1 MYKIVRIALYFI
13 DMIKFSQ
20 YAKIKNNYCLCYF
33 GHSDEYLVQL
43 RLLKPVLESH
53 FADLNLCFGCKDD
66 KSHLLH
72 GCEPILK
79 VSEIKMKRHNF
90 AHIRELRFNS
100 THPIEDLLVESGVT
114 NFAIRNSV
122 IPKTTNLCVIVKDG
136 AYPTKP
142 IERDLLKR
150 LKSWVSS
157 QGYHLEVGHDITNAS
172 WVVGVESVP
181 LFEAA
186 AKGIRTTLV
195 PTGVGTR
202 LYKHMFPKFEV
213 WA

>member
-1 MYKIVRIALYFI
+1 
-13 DMIKFSQ
+13 MIKLEQ
-20 YAKIKNNYCLCYF
+20 YARVKNNYCLCYF

-43 RLLKPVLESH
+43 RLLKPTLEKH
-53 FADLNLCFGCKDD
+53 FPGLNLCFGCKDD
-66 KSHLLH
+66 KTHLLR

-79 VSEIKMKRHNF
+79 VSEIKVKRHNF
-90 AHIRELRFNS
+90 AHIREIRMKDN
-100 THPIEDLLVESGVT
+100 HPIEDLLVESGIT
-114 NFAIRNSV
+114 NFVIRESV
-122 IPKTTNLCVIVKDG
+122 LPKSTDLCVIIKDG

-142 IERDLLKR
+142 IERNDLER
-150 LKSWVSS
+150 LKAWVTH
-157 QGYHLEVGHDITNAS
+157 QGYRVEVGKDTTDAS
-172 WVVGVESVP
+172 WIVGVESVA

-202 LYKHMFPKFEV
+202 LYKLMFSKSEV